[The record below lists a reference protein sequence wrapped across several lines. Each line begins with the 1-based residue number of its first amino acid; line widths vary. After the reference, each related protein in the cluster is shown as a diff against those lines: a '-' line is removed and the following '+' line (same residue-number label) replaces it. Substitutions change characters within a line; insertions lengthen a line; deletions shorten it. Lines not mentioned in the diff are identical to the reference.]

1 MSAKPQMFLC
11 FMKFKL
17 KFDDYKN
24 CLEANQLEIGISHLE
39 KNLIKILNKFE
50 NHRQLIL
57 NNRLI
62 LKSYHRYRDK
72 KHNVWRS

>member
-1 MSAKPQMFLC
+1 MRAKTQMFLC
-11 FMKFKL
+11 FMKFKH

-24 CLEANQLEIGISHLE
+24 CLEANQLEKGISHLA

-62 LKSYHRYRDK
+62 LNSYHRYRDK
-72 KHNVWRS
+72 NHNVWRR